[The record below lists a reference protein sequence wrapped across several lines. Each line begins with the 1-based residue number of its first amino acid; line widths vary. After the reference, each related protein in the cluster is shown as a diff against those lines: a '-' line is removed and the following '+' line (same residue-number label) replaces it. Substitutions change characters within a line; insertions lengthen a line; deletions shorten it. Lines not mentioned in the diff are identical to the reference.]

1 MKTKYYL
8 RELAKTVLVFS
19 ACAFIFSLIK
29 LIPALA
35 AKNYT
40 GQTVGIASI
49 VSVTEDSGGHAG
61 GTKHRVYVDYSVD
74 GNNYYTV
81 VIHGRFDDP
90 QVGDTYHI
98 RYDTGNPEKCYV
110 ESYPNETLE
119 YNVVR
124 VLAVI
129 GLIVL
134 SSLGVKAL
142 KPKQDTDMAESEN
155 V

>member
-19 ACAFIFSLIK
+19 ACAFIFSVIK

-49 VSVTEDSGGHAG
+49 VSDTEDPSGHAG
-61 GTKHRVYVDYSVD
+61 GTKHHVYVDYSVD

-98 RYDTGNPEKCYV
+98 RYDTGDPEKSYV

-119 YNVVR
+119 YNVIR
-124 VLAVI
+124 VLVSIALIAV
-129 GLIVL
+129 
-134 SSLGVKAL
+134 SSLGVSAL
-142 KPKQDTDMAESEN
+142 KPRQEKNTVQSESL
-155 V
+155 

>member
-19 ACAFIFSLIK
+19 ACAFIFSVIK

-40 GQTVGIASI
+40 GQTVGTASI
-49 VSVTEDSGGHAG
+49 VNDTEDPSGHAG

-74 GNNYYTV
+74 GTDYFTV

-98 RYDTGNPEKCYV
+98 RYDTGDPEKCYV
-110 ESYPNETLE
+110 ESHPNETLE
-119 YNVVR
+119 HNVVR
-124 VLAVI
+124 VLVSIALIAV
-129 GLIVL
+129 

-142 KPKQDTDMAESEN
+142 KPKQEKNTVQSESL
-155 V
+155 